1 MSNATTRD
9 TITDPALTLTRT
21 LEAKMRLTAAVA
33 EQPLGV
39 GWDWRVTLGS
49 LVAAQGGARTMGEAK
64 AQAQRAADRV
74 AREVMG

>member
-1 MSNATTRD
+1 MTTSHS
-9 TITDPALTLTRT
+9 DPALTLTRT

-39 GWDWRVTLGS
+39 GWDWRVTLGR
-49 LVAAQGGARTMGEAK
+49 LVVAEGGARTMSEAK

-74 AREVMG
+74 ARQVVE